1 MDSDSFGWK
10 AFAGIMILVAG
21 TFNVIDGLIGLSNV
35 RYFSDVTPGVGTTE
49 YPIVN
54 DIKVWSWVVLGAG
67 IVLIAAAFA
76 IFYGTM
82 WGRVIGVIAAAV
94 NMIIQF
100 TYLGHYPFWSL
111 SMMVLDGF
119 VIYALTAKGAP
130 VQDPYTTSAGQVSV
144 DLSQP
149 TGDPRQPAPAPGMS
163 PQQPATH

>member
-10 AFAGIMILVAG
+10 AFAGIMLLVAG

-35 RYFSDVTPGVGTTE
+35 RYFTDVTPGAGTTE

-67 IVLIAAAFA
+67 VVLIAASFA
-76 IFYGTM
+76 VFYGTM
-82 WGRVIGVIAAAV
+82 WGRVVGVIAAAT

-100 TYLGHYPFWSL
+100 TWLGHYPFWSL
-111 SMMVLDGF
+111 SMMVVDGF

-130 VQDPYTTSAGQVSV
+130 VGDSYAMPAGQTSI

-149 TGDPRQPAPAPGMS
+149 QPAPAEPAATPGTTT
-163 PQQPATH
+163 QQPATH

>member
-35 RYFSDVTPGVGTTE
+35 RYFQDIAPGAGTTE

-76 IFYGTM
+76 IFYGAM
-82 WGRVIGVIAAAV
+82 WGRVIGVVAAAV
-94 NMIIQF
+94 NMVIQF

-111 SMMVLDGF
+111 SMMALDGF
-119 VIYALTAKGAP
+119 VIYALTARGAP
-130 VQDPYTTSAGQVSV
+130 VQDPYAVSAGQVNL
-144 DLSQP
+144 DLAQP
-149 TGDPRQPAPAPGMS
+149 PTEPRQPAPAPATGS
-163 PQQPATH
+163 QPATH